1 MGTFASAE
9 DARAADPSSA
19 LLSRDRYTRHGRQR
33 TPPRRHARR
42 MSQTSSRRAL
52 AVALFALIALA
63 AIAECVDAHKT
74 HHKHKHYYKPKL
86 HYKGHVKVHT
96 KKSKPHPKHYKGPT
110 PPISKKHKKYG
121 KKKKLYKKKKAIY
134 ACHST
139 NSDPC

>member
-1 MGTFASAE
+1 MVRAIPPLVTFASAE

-33 TPPRRHARR
+33 RPPRRHARR

-74 HHKHKHYYKPKL
+74 HHKHKHYYKPTLRVVCEMTCDIGSRKL
-86 HYKGHVKVHT
+86 ITCYMRP
-96 KKSKPHPKHYKGPT
+96 SQP
-110 PPISKKHKKYG
+110 
-121 KKKKLYKKKKAIY
+121 
-134 ACHST
+134 
-139 NSDPC
+139 